1 MESSPGY
8 TVAFATLGCKLN
20 FAESSAI
27 ASSFKEAGYRQVS
40 ANSPADIYVVNT
52 CSVTEHSDKKCRN
65 LIRKLHKL
73 SPAALIG
80 VTGCYAQLK
89 PKEVLQIEGVAVL
102 FGNGHKEEVFETLHR
117 MLQER
122 KPDREQKPEEERENY
137 KKLSLISPIE
147 GIKSIFPAYSSGER
161 TRSFLKVQ
169 DGCDYHCSYCTV
181 PLARGGSRNIPI
193 STLVS
198 QAESIASSGIVEI
211 VLTGVNT
218 GDFGKSTG
226 ESFLELLK
234 QLNRVGGITRY
245 RISSIEPNL
254 LTEEIVEWIASGTK
268 FLPHFHIPIQSGC
281 DAILKRMRR
290 RYTTDLFASRIEM
303 IRDKMESPEQRFS
316 RVFFGIDVIV
326 GFPGESDEEFDQTYR
341 FLEKIR
347 PAFLHIFPYSRRAG
361 TPAAA
366 MPDQVPENVKRV
378 RVARLKEL
386 SDRLNEEFCAAN
398 KGRTLPVL
406 FESTRKGGMML
417 GYTDNYIKVERPYD
431 PALIGRISQVTL

>member
-1 MESSPGY
+1 MEMLARH

-20 FAESSAI
+20 FAETSTI
-27 ASSFKEAGYRQVS
+27 AKSFAAAGYRRVS
-40 ANSPADIYVVNT
+40 VNSPADVYVVNT

-73 SPAALIG
+73 SPHALIG

-89 PKEVLQIEGVAVL
+89 PREVLQIEGVTAL
-102 FGNGHKEEVFETLHR
+102 FGTAHRGEVFETLHR
-117 MLQER
+117 MLL
-122 KPDREQKPEEERENY
+122 EQAKKQNLESEHIQGN
-137 KKLSLISPIE
+137 KLSIVSSIE
-147 GIKSIFPAYSSGER
+147 GVKSMFPAYSSGER

-169 DGCDYHCSYCTV
+169 DGCDYRCSYCTV
-181 PLARGGSRNIPI
+181 PLARGESRNIPI
-193 STLVS
+193 TTLIR
-198 QAESIASSGIVEI
+198 QAEEIAASGILEI

-234 QLNRVGGITRY
+234 QLDRVEGIARY

-254 LTEEIVEWIASGTK
+254 LTEEIVEWIASGSK

-281 DAILKRMRR
+281 DAVLKRMRR
-290 RYTTDLFASRIEM
+290 RYTTALFESRIQMVRE
-303 IRDKMESPEQRFS
+303 KMEPPGQRFS

-326 GFPGESDEEFDQTYR
+326 GFPGESDEEFEQTYS

-361 TPAAA
+361 TPAAT
-366 MPDQVPENVKRV
+366 MSDQVQEGVKRV
-378 RVARLKEL
+378 RAARLKEL
-386 SDRLNEEFCAAN
+386 SDRLNAEFYAAN
-398 KGRTLPVL
+398 RDRTLPVL
-406 FESTRKGGMML
+406 FESTRRGGMML

-431 PALIGRISQVTL
+431 PALIGRIAQVTL